1 MAPQLGQK
9 RALVGKDLYGVTLAE
24 VGTARR
30 ADPLVCGFVV
40 LLMVVVIVVMMV
52 VMIGMMTSA
61 REIYERAN
69 ARSGP
74 MS

>member
-1 MAPQLGQK
+1 M
-9 RALVGKDLYGVTLAE
+9 
-24 VGTARR
+24 
-30 ADPLVCGFVV
+30 CGFVV

-69 ARSGP
+69 ANNGP
-74 MS
+74 TSS